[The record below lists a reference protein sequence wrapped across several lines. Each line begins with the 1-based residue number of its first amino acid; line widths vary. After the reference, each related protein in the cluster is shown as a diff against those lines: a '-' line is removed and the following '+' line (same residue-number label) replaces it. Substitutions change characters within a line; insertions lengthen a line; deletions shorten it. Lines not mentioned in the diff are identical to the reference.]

1 MAADPSSTP
10 APTAVRLAQAAAILL
25 ATTTAGADAALSF
38 FAVPRILEGGDRT
51 GAGAARAWAAM
62 FAASSRALPVPMVA
76 VPAAL
81 NAFLAWRAP
90 AGRARAV
97 YVAAAAATLS
107 IAPFTYAFM
116 GPINRQLAERARR
129 ARAAASA
136 TAGGGGGGGS
146 GDVTEGEPEAGKEVL
161 AAEAE
166 RQTAHALVDA
176 WATRNLYRCTMSFL
190 AGCAGLYAALF

>member
-10 APTAVRLAQAAAILL
+10 APTAVRLAQATAILL

-38 FAVPRILEGGDRT
+38 FAVPRILDGGDRT
-51 GAGAARAWAAM
+51 GAAAARAWAAM
-62 FAASSRALPVPMVA
+62 FAAASRALPVPMVV
-76 VPAAL
+76 VPGAL

-90 AGRARAV
+90 TGKARAV
-97 YVAAAAATLS
+97 YVAAAVATLS
-107 IAPFTYAFM
+107 IAPYTYAFM

-129 ARAAASA
+129 AQTAASA
-136 TAGGGGGGGS
+136 TGGGGGGGG
-146 GDVTEGEPEAGKEVL
+146 GDVTEGEAEAGKEVL

-176 WATRNLYRCTMSFL
+176 WATRNLYRCTVSFL